1 MKQENFESM
10 EVISYASWWNLMIQ
24 KLHFRVTIHVIS
36 LQTAAFGKS
45 PFVAIHTVVDR
56 HFTKD
61 CFPFLVMKNSISC
74 PKQMWSVRLLLRGG
88 KEIELVK
95 ESSDI
100 LVLKYISKVIKLRTK
115 PGHLPLK
122 SIQKILPGPTE
133 FFMLLHT
140 GWVGQF
146 KTDTLKT
153 RLFWEESSPGLART
167 LTLRTCMQSCPFPA
181 LSWLNQDCRWL
192 HPSACDSLLTSKYLH
207 GLLFFPRLFCS
218 GMEKILWLPFKQLV
232 SG

>member
-1 MKQENFESM
+1 MKQENFEIM

-146 KTDTLKT
+146 KTYPENQVILRGEQPRASKNVNPENLYAVMSFSSTVMA
-153 RLFWEESSPGLART
+153 ESGLQMA
-167 LTLRTCMQSCPFPA
+167 
-181 LSWLNQDCRWL
+181 
-192 HPSACDSLLTSKYLH
+192 TSI
-207 GLLFFPRLFCS
+207 C
-218 GMEKILWLPFKQLV
+218 LWFTAYI
-232 SG
+232 